1 MALLVEIKTKEKVQT
16 KIHFPTG
23 FLLGAALS
31 AHQVEGNNINS
42 DWWHEEQLGQV
53 PKSGIATDHYHRY
66 DEDFG
71 IAEQIGLNAMR
82 ISIEW
87 ARIEPEEGRW
97 DSAAIEHYKK
107 VLKSMKDHGLTRMVT
122 LWHWT
127 LPQWLAAK
135 GGFETNVGV
144 EAFARYSWFVA
155 QNLGK
160 DIDLWITLNE
170 PEIYAGLSH
179 QKGSHPPFKKNLI
192 QTWIVIRNLIAAHK
206 SAYKAIKR
214 TIPKA
219 KIGIA
224 KNSSFYQP
232 YRKNNILDKILSYF
246 ADSISN
252 HYVLEKIQKQLDFI
266 GVNYY
271 FHNKVRL
278 SWRRGYE
285 EMNKNF
291 NKGQMKLTDQN
302 KRSDM
307 GWVLYPEGLH
317 RLLKDLKWY
326 KKPIYVTENGIA
338 DAVDSRRPKFI
349 RDSLQAVANAIADG
363 ADVRGYCYWALTDNY
378 EWTEGYGP
386 RFGLVEIDY
395 ATQTRKIRK
404 SADVLKEVQIG

>member
-144 EAFARYSWFVA
+144 EAFARHS
-155 QNLGK
+155 
-160 DIDLWITLNE
+160 
-170 PEIYAGLSH
+170 
-179 QKGSHPPFKKNLI
+179 
-192 QTWIVIRNLIAAHK
+192 WIVIRNLIAAHK

>member
-1 MALLVEIKTKEKVQT
+1 MAQLETKTKEKIEA
-16 KIHFPTG
+16 KIHFPQG
-23 FLLGAALS
+23 FLLGAAS
-31 AHQVEGNNINS
+31 AAHQVEGDNINS
-42 DWWHEEQLGQV
+42 DWWQAEQKGLV
-53 PKSGIATDHYHRY
+53 PKSGIAADHYHKF

-71 IAEQIGLNAMR
+71 IAEQIGLNAVR

-97 DSAAIEHYKK
+97 DKDAIEHYKK

-127 LPQWLAAK
+127 LPRWLAEK
-135 GGFETNVGV
+135 GGFETKVGV
-144 EAFARYSWFVA
+144 EAFARYAWFVS

-160 DIDLWITLNE
+160 DIDLWLTLNE

-179 QKGSHPPFKKNLI
+179 QKGSHPPFKQNLL
-192 QTWIVIRNLIAAHK
+192 QTWMVIRNLIAAHK
-206 SAYKAIKR
+206 AAYKAIKR
-214 TIPKA
+214 TLPNSKV
-219 KIGIA
+219 GIA
-224 KNSSFYQP
+224 KNCSFYEP
-232 YRKNNILDKILSYF
+232 YRKNNFLDRTLAYL

-266 GVNYY
+266 GINYY
-271 FHNKVRL
+271 FHNKVKL
-278 SWRRGYE
+278 NWRRGYE

-291 NKGQMKLTDQN
+291 NKGQMQLSDQN
-302 KRSDM
+302 SRSDM

-317 RLLKDLKWY
+317 RLLRDLKKY

-338 DAVDSRRPKFI
+338 DSVDNRRPKFL
-349 RDSLQAVANAIADG
+349 RDSLQAVSNAISDG
-363 ADVRGYCYWALTDNY
+363 ANVRGYFYWALTDNY
-378 EWTEGYGP
+378 EWTEGFGP

-404 SADVLKEVQIG
+404 SAEVMKEVQID